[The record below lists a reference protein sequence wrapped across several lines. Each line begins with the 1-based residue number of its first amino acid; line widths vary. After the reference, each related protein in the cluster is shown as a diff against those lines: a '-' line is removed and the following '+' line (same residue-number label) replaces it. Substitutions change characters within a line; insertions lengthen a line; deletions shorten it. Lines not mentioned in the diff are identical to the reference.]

1 MRTNFIGL
9 FILFIITSVFLAGEI
24 WADNVLKDKTVY
36 VWNFDAKDTSSNDL
50 AESVTEEF
58 EQALIKSRTCIV
70 LQRRHYQKLF
80 NQRQQEAGR
89 KGLEGFDKEA
99 VEIIKSKDAE
109 LVIFGEVHDDRASG
123 QVKISAFIQNFD
135 SQILASESVYGPR
148 SIKLDPQSRMEYAI
162 KLVGMLASSGD
173 KQQKSESNKKLPPT
187 AKNELPIAQTV
198 ANFRVTL
205 TEIILNGTSLE
216 INFEI
221 INRAQT
227 RNLIFP
233 AGYTVLYDDTGR
245 ELKPT
250 KITLGELQNEKT
262 LVPGVPVNMKISF
275 QGVFDDVIWIP
286 QLKLIFLVN
295 GWHERHDLIFNDL
308 RIPR

>member
-9 FILFIITSVFLAGEI
+9 FILLISTSVLRAGEV

-70 LQRRHYQKLF
+70 LQRRHYKKLF
-80 NQRQQEAGR
+80 DQRQQEEGR
-89 KGLEGFDKEA
+89 KGLEGFDKKLIETF
-99 VEIIKSKDAE
+99 KSRDAE
-109 LVIFGEVHDDRASG
+109 LVVFGEVHDDKASG
-123 QVKISAFIQNFD
+123 QIKISAFIQDFD

-162 KLVGMLASSGD
+162 KLVGMLASPGNT
-173 KQQKSESNKKLPPT
+173 QQKSEPNKELPT
-187 AKNELPIAQTV
+187 AKKELPIAKTV
-198 ANFRVTL
+198 ADLRVTL
-205 TEIILNGTSLE
+205 TEIILNGTNLE
-216 INFEI
+216 INFEV

-227 RNLIFP
+227 RKLFFSSSNPTL
-233 AGYTVLYDDTGR
+233 LYDDTGR

-250 KITLGELQNEKT
+250 KITIGELQEKKT
-262 LVPGVPVNMKISF
+262 LVPGIPVNMKISF

-286 QLKLIFLVN
+286 QLNLKFLLD
-295 GWHERHDLIFNDL
+295 GQWHDLIFNDL
-308 RIPR
+308 KIPR